1 MDGLYQTFSYERI
14 VYGVW
19 TNAPDVLPAA
29 NLTAH
34 SDSLTRIR
42 CQKCCSYGDMTL
54 FHANIHCAC
63 PLCPIVLAGVG
74 GGWQDEICNC
84 KIRGENFDIARPQG
98 PQPYLYRITCRTQ
111 VRLRAVALSSHLSQL
126 SLPSSGVG
134 KSNISLTG

>member
-1 MDGLYQTFSYERI
+1 
-14 VYGVW
+14 
-19 TNAPDVLPAA
+19 
-29 NLTAH
+29 
-34 SDSLTRIR
+34 
-42 CQKCCSYGDMTL
+42 MTP

-134 KSNISLTG
+134 KSNISLTGWG